1 MTRVILHAPS
11 CRNTRLDLGK
21 MNIQLKANVENED
34 GAERGQN
41 EAGGMIAFICG
52 AGKHVG
58 NAAAEDRSDDAE
70 HDGPEDGH
78 VHVHR
83 GFGDKAGD

>member
-1 MTRVILHAPS
+1 M
-11 CRNTRLDLGK
+11 GK
-21 MNIQLKANVENED
+21 MNIQLIANVENQD

-41 EAGGMIAFICG
+41 EAGGMISFIG
-52 AGKHVG
+52 RARKHVG

-78 VHVHR
+78 VHVHY
-83 GFGDKAGD
+83 

>member
-1 MTRVILHAPS
+1 
-11 CRNTRLDLGK
+11 

-41 EAGGMIAFICG
+41 EAGGMIPFICG

-70 HDGPEDGH
+70 HGGPEDGH
-78 VHVHR
+78 VHVHHR
-83 GFGDKAGD
+83 FGDKPRD